1 MMPLNHVNACLES
14 CSLEIQQFQEWSIKW
29 HVCSVADLSNPVVK
43 STICIEF
50 IMMFENS
57 MLQIKAKLQMIL
69 GFNEI
74 PGPSFVQMYKEYI
87 FKKHAV
93 NISLLKYI

>member
-14 CSLEIQQFQEWSIKW
+14 CSLEIQ